1 MKKHILFILAFLLL
15 VSCKKEEIKNEASEE
30 FPGGATTYN
39 NIFSG
44 SFEQPSSN
52 LNTAELLQHNT
63 GDAHFSANFVTS
75 PAIRNQGLGPIFNH
89 ISCVVCHPKNGKSP
103 QPFSGDDL
111 KGLLFRISIPG
122 ADIHGGP
129 ENAPGFGTQLQ
140 NKANVGKQAEAS
152 VQISFT
158 ETSYAFEDGTNY
170 SLRKP
175 SYTLINPYIALPAN
189 ILVSPRLGQQ
199 VIGLGLLEAINERD
213 LLAHEDISDANGDGI
228 SGKANKVWNP
238 VSNKIEVGRF
248 GWKAGNPT
256 LLLQA
261 AGALNQDIG
270 VTSHIFPSENSF
282 GQTQYDGLNDEP
294 EVDSQQLADLVLYT
308 QTLAVPKR
316 RDFNNSD
323 VLSGK
328 QLFFKIGCD
337 KCHTQKY
344 ITGAGVTPSVSNQT
358 IYPYTDLL
366 LHDMGPE
373 LADNRPDF
381 LASGSE
387 WRTPPLWGIGLTP
400 LVNGHSNLLHDG
412 RARNILEA
420 IMWHGGEAESQK
432 IQVTNLSKKERD
444 QLVLFVGSL

>member
-1 MKKHILFILAFLLL
+1 MKKYILYSLAIFLLL
-15 VSCKKEEIKNEASEE
+15 SCKKEEITNDASEE
-30 FPGGATTYN
+30 FPGGATTYD

-52 LNTAELLQHNT
+52 LNTAEFTQHT
-63 GDAHFSANFVTS
+63 VGDAHFSANFVTS

-111 KGLLFRISIPG
+111 KGLLFRISVPG
-122 ADIHGGP
+122 TDIHGGP
-129 ENAPGFGTQLQ
+129 ANAPGFGTQLQ
-140 NKANVGKQAEAS
+140 NKANVGKEAEAG
-152 VQISFT
+152 VHISFT
-158 ETSYAFEDGTNY
+158 ETNYSFEDGTSY

-189 ILVSPRLGQQ
+189 LLVSPRLGQQ

-213 LLAHEDISDANGDGI
+213 LLAQEDISDANGDGI

-238 VSNKIEVGRF
+238 VSNRTEVGRF

-282 GQTQYDGLNDEP
+282 GQSQYDGLNDEP
-294 EVDSQQLADLVLYT
+294 EVDSQQLADLAFYT

-316 RDFNNSD
+316 RDFNNGD

-328 QLFFKIGCD
+328 QLFFKIGCG

-344 ITGAGVTPSVSNQT
+344 ITGTGATPSVSNQT

-381 LASGSE
+381 LASGTE

-432 IQVTNLSKKERD
+432 IKVTKLSQKERE